1 MDFPSFTYFLRLIL
15 DELLFVNNKKS
26 WSSALYLG
34 VFHTK
39 DAHHFGFLFA
49 QVYKTILWMDVVNC
63 V

>member
-1 MDFPSFTYFLRLIL
+1 M
-15 DELLFVNNKKS
+15 NNKKS